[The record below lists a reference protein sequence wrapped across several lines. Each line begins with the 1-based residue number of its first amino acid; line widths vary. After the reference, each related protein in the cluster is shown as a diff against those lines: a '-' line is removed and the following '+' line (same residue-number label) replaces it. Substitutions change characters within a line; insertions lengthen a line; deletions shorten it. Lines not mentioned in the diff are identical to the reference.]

1 MKLFKT
7 EEEPFPNN
15 IAHQFALCFKSPSGR
30 QVLSYLH
37 HITTERALPPTASE
51 AELRALEATR
61 ALILRIDRLIQENS
75 I

>member
-1 MKLFKT
+1 MKLFKS
-7 EEEPFPNN
+7 EEVSFPGD
-15 IAHQFALCFKSPSGR
+15 IARQFALCFKSPSGK
-30 QVLSYLH
+30 QVLAYLH

-75 I
+75 L